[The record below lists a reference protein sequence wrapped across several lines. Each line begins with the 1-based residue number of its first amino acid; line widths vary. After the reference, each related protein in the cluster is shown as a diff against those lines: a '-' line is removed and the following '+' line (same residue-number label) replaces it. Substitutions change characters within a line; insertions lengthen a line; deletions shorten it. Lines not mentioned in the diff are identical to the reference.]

1 MVCKTLESY
10 PKYVELK
17 LEIMNI
23 EKFRITLNSICILIV
38 AIIAVLSFSWSLP
51 KKEKDDTYDTAT
63 EYIRELHVSYQG
75 VKSDLVDA
83 TQHYIDSVAPN
94 SGLRALILVENCE
107 KHGIPIS
114 FALAQGE
121 IESHFGTKGLA
132 FRTNSVWNVGAY
144 DNTDIQDIRH
154 KYNNPNDCVG
164 PYLSLLDSNYLRDK
178 TVEDLLE
185 SFVDI
190 NGNRY
195 ATDKYYESRLKT
207 IYNYIRTNYHIDELQ
222 SKLNYYKVRL

>member
-1 MVCKTLESY
+1 
-10 PKYVELK
+10 
-17 LEIMNI
+17 MNI

-38 AIIAVLSFSWSLP
+38 AIIAVISFSWSYP
-51 KKEKDDTYDTAT
+51 REEKDDGLYDTAE
-63 EYIRELHVSYQG
+63 EYMRELHTSYQG

-83 TQHYIDSVAPN
+83 VQHYIDSVAPN

-107 KHGIPIS
+107 EYRVPVT

-144 DNTDIQDIRH
+144 DGHSLKDISH
-154 KYNNPNDCVG
+154 TYANPNDSVI
-164 PYLSLLDSNYLRDK
+164 PYLELLTNNYLQGK
-178 TVEDLLE
+178 TFEDLLE
-185 SFVDI
+185 SYVDI

-195 ATDKYYESRLKT
+195 ASDKYYESKLKST
-207 IYNYIRTNYHIDELQ
+207 LKYIQDHSAIDELQ
-222 SKLNYYKVRL
+222 SRLNYYKVRLN